1 MVYRAIFNE
10 IFPHGPQPIE
20 TSGEPN
26 LISMEIE
33 ILGDKRTEIINNII
47 NQKLEYK
54 TYMGFPY
61 ADDDLYDFDWD
72 PNIDVMV
79 LDFIND
85 MLIDSTTE
93 NIYKLQEYSRLNL
106 NLRNILK
113 DSETSI
119 YDIFNNIF
127 YQMKKHFEDEESNG
141 SSEFSYTIEK
151 I

>member
-1 MVYRAIFNE
+1 
-10 IFPHGPQPIE
+10 
-20 TSGEPN
+20 
-26 LISMEIE
+26 
-33 ILGDKRTEIINNII
+33 
-47 NQKLEYK
+47 
-54 TYMGFPY
+54 
-61 ADDDLYDFDWD
+61 
-72 PNIDVMV
+72 MV

-93 NIYKLQEYSRLNL
+93 NIYKLKEYSRLNL
-106 NLRNILK
+106 NLRNMLK

>member
-1 MVYRAIFNE
+1 MVYRAIFN
-10 IFPHGPQPIE
+10 IIYPHSPQPIE
-20 TSGEPN
+20 NSGEPF
-26 LISMEIE
+26 ISMEIE

-47 NQKLEYK
+47 NQNLKYK
-54 TYMGFPY
+54 AYMGFPY
-61 ADDDLYDFDWD
+61 TDDNLYDFDLY
-72 PNIDVMV
+72 PNIDAMV

-93 NIYKLQEYSRLNL
+93 NIYKLKEYSRLNL

-113 DSETSI
+113 DSETRI

-127 YQMKKHFEDEESNG
+127 YQMKKHFEDEESKG
-141 SSEFSYTIEK
+141 STEFSYTIEK

>member
-61 ADDDLYDFDWD
+61 TDDDLYDFDWD

-79 LDFIND
+79 LDF
-85 MLIDSTTE
+85 M
-93 NIYKLQEYSRLNL
+93 QEYLFLHMMKNINL
-106 NLRNILK
+106 
-113 DSETSI
+113 
-119 YDIFNNIF
+119 
-127 YQMKKHFEDEESNG
+127 
-141 SSEFSYTIEK
+141 
-151 I
+151 